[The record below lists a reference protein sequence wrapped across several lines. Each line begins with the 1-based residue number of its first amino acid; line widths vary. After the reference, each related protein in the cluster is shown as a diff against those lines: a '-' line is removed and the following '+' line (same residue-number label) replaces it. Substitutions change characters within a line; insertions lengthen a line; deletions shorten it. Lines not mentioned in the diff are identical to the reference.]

1 MTVSSH
7 LSLSVIIVNWNTRES
22 LLQCIGALS
31 DGGIPDSMEIVLV
44 DNGSSDGSVEAVRSS
59 FPQVRVVA
67 NDLNRGFAGG
77 ANDGVLAST
86 GRTIVVLNPDI
97 IAAPGDL
104 LALQKYLDEHND
116 VGAVMPLLLN
126 ENGMTQ
132 DDYIRRL
139 PTLAQI
145 ILFNTEVCRLARRSE
160 RLKQAFLQYPI
171 RSTSEP
177 FAVEQIAGAF
187 LLTRRSLWEKI
198 GGMDE
203 AYRLFFEDVDWSF
216 RVSTLGLRL
225 MVYPG
230 VRVKHTGGRSFTPD
244 QECWIAARY
253 SISMVVFFRRYRGLF
268 RALLVAAV
276 ILVNAGAVIVA
287 NLVFRP
293 FVRPSVRNTLCRHAA
308 MQASI
313 VKHFYRRWVRN
324 EELELP
330 SK

>member
-132 DDYIRRL
+132 DD
-139 PTLAQI
+139 
-145 ILFNTEVCRLARRSE
+145 
-160 RLKQAFLQYPI
+160 
-171 RSTSEP
+171 
-177 FAVEQIAGAF
+177 
-187 LLTRRSLWEKI
+187 
-198 GGMDE
+198 
-203 AYRLFFEDVDWSF
+203 
-216 RVSTLGLRL
+216 
-225 MVYPG
+225 
-230 VRVKHTGGRSFTPD
+230 
-244 QECWIAARY
+244 
-253 SISMVVFFRRYRGLF
+253 
-268 RALLVAAV
+268 
-276 ILVNAGAVIVA
+276 
-287 NLVFRP
+287 
-293 FVRPSVRNTLCRHAA
+293 
-308 MQASI
+308 
-313 VKHFYRRWVRN
+313 
-324 EELELP
+324 
-330 SK
+330 